1 MNLSNQ
7 AVEKRN
13 KLAAVFIII
22 CTIIFIIQ
30 MIYLPNITEIY
41 TNLVLDTE
49 WKETRNK
56 PLTTSDPF
64 NTCSPESFPDCK
76 KVKMPHLSRV

>member
-1 MNLSNQ
+1 MNKVILSLI
-7 AVEKRN
+7 A
-13 KLAAVFIII
+13 LLIVF
-22 CTIIFIIQ
+22 FILRQ
-30 MIYLPNITEIY
+30 TELY

-64 NTCSPESFPDCK
+64 NTCSPESFSECK
-76 KVKMPHLSRV
+76 KVKMPHLSRA

>member
-1 MNLSNQ
+1 MNT
-7 AVEKRN
+7 VTIN
-13 KLAAVFIII
+13 KLAVVFILI
-22 CTIIFIIQ
+22 CIPIFIIQ
-30 MIYLPNITEIY
+30 MIYVPNITEIY

-64 NTCSPESFPDCK
+64 NICSPESFGDCK
-76 KVKMPHLSRV
+76 KVKMPHLSRA

>member
-1 MNLSNQ
+1 MNKVVISLI
-7 AVEKRN
+7 A
-13 KLAAVFIII
+13 LLIVF
-22 CTIIFIIQ
+22 FI
-30 MIYLPNITEIY
+30 LRESELY

-64 NTCSPESFPDCK
+64 NTCSPESFSECK
-76 KVKMPHLSRV
+76 KVKMPHLSRA

>member
-1 MNLSNQ
+1 MNKVILSLI
-7 AVEKRN
+7 A
-13 KLAAVFIII
+13 LLIVF
-22 CTIIFIIQ
+22 FILRQ
-30 MIYLPNITEIY
+30 TELY

-64 NTCSPESFPDCK
+64 NTCSPESFPECK
-76 KVKMPHLSRV
+76 KVKMPHLSRA

>member
-1 MNLSNQ
+1 MNKVILSLI
-7 AVEKRN
+7 A
-13 KLAAVFIII
+13 LLIVF
-22 CTIIFIIQ
+22 FILRQ
-30 MIYLPNITEIY
+30 TELY

-64 NTCSPESFPDCK
+64 NTCSPESFPGCK
-76 KVKMPHLSRV
+76 KVKMPHLSLSLIHI

>member
-1 MNLSNQ
+1 MNKVILSLI
-7 AVEKRN
+7 A
-13 KLAAVFIII
+13 LLIVF
-22 CTIIFIIQ
+22 FILRQ
-30 MIYLPNITEIY
+30 TELY

-64 NTCSPESFPDCK
+64 NTCPPESFSECK
-76 KVKMPHLSRV
+76 KVKMPHLSRA

>member
-1 MNLSNQ
+1 MNKVVISLI
-7 AVEKRN
+7 ALVI
-13 KLAAVFIII
+13 VF
-22 CTIIFIIQ
+22 FI
-30 MIYLPNITEIY
+30 LRESELY

-64 NTCSPESFPDCK
+64 NTCSPESFGDCK
-76 KVKMPHLSRV
+76 KVKMPHLSRA

>member
-1 MNLSNQ
+1 MNKVTLSLI
-7 AVEKRN
+7 A
-13 KLAAVFIII
+13 LLIVF
-22 CTIIFIIQ
+22 FILRQ
-30 MIYLPNITEIY
+30 TELY

>member
-1 MNLSNQ
+1 MNKVILSLI
-7 AVEKRN
+7 A
-13 KLAAVFIII
+13 LLIVF
-22 CTIIFIIQ
+22 FILRQ
-30 MIYLPNITEIY
+30 TELY

-64 NTCSPESFPDCK
+64 NTCSPESFPGCK
-76 KVKMPHLSRV
+76 KVKMPHLSRA

>member
-1 MNLSNQ
+1 MNKVTLSLI
-7 AVEKRN
+7 A
-13 KLAAVFIII
+13 LLIVF
-22 CTIIFIIQ
+22 FILRQ
-30 MIYLPNITEIY
+30 TELY

-64 NTCSPESFPDCK
+64 NTCSPESFPECK
-76 KVKMPHLSRV
+76 KVKMPHLSRA